1 MKELIL
7 RNVPLTPHYVYR
19 DFRHHHNFDA
29 FGINI
34 HAVDEPI
41 ITEEASNP
49 NLLSEILL
57 QNGDVLHS
65 ETTTQVNGKIPN
77 GNINEDGFL
86 KPPQANGAPNGTP
99 TVRSSR

>member
-1 MKELIL
+1 M
-7 RNVPLTPHYVYR
+7 TSHYAYR
-19 DFRHHHNFDA
+19 DFRHHHNVDA

-34 HAVDEPI
+34 HPVDELI
-41 ITEEASNP
+41 ITEEASTS
-49 NLLSEILL
+49 NLLSEIPL

-65 ETTTQVNGKIPN
+65 ETTTQTNGKIPN